1 MEQPKSSKQENL
13 LSQITKSCL
22 RDDLPSLEVGERV
35 EVITKIQDKENKEK
49 FKLSSF
55 KGIIIAQRRK
65 KQISYNFTV
74 LHESN
79 KLTIKQI
86 FFYHSPLIA
95 GIKKLGKINQKIR
108 RAKLYFLER
117 KLAARKAGIEEFFVK
132 SVPRS

>member
-74 LHESN
+74 LHES
-79 KLTIKQI
+79 
-86 FFYHSPLIA
+86 
-95 GIKKLGKINQKIR
+95 KINQKIR

>member
-1 MEQPKSSKQENL
+1 MEKVESCGNL
-13 LSQITKSCL
+13 LEKITKSYL
-22 RDDLPSLEVGERV
+22 RDDLPSLQIGEKV
-35 EVITKIQDKENKEK
+35 EVVTKIQDKENKEK

-79 KLTIKQI
+79 KLTIKQT

-95 GIKKLGKINQKIR
+95 EIKKMGKINQKVR

-117 KLAARKAGIEEFFVK
+117 KLSSRKAGE
-132 SVPRS
+132 

>member
-1 MEQPKSSKQENL
+1 MEKVESCGNL
-13 LSQITKSCL
+13 LEKITKSYL
-22 RDDLPSLEVGERV
+22 RDDLPSLQIGEKV
-35 EVITKIQDKENKEK
+35 EVVTKIQDKENKEK

-79 KLTIKQI
+79 KLTIKQT

-95 GIKKLGKINQKIR
+95 EIKKMGKINQKVR

-117 KLAARKAGIEEFFVK
+117 KLASRKAGE
-132 SVPRS
+132 

>member
-1 MEQPKSSKQENL
+1 MEQLQSSGQGNL
-13 LSQITKSCL
+13 LSQITQPYL
-22 RDDLPSLEVGERV
+22 RNDLLSLNVGEKV
-35 EVITKIQDKENKEK
+35 EVITKIQDKANKEK
-49 FKLSSF
+49 YKLSSF
-55 KGIIIAQRRK
+55 KGIIIAQKRK

-95 GIKKLGKINQKIR
+95 GIKKLGKINQKVR

-117 KLAARKAGIEEFFVK
+117 KLAARKAGE
-132 SVPRS
+132 